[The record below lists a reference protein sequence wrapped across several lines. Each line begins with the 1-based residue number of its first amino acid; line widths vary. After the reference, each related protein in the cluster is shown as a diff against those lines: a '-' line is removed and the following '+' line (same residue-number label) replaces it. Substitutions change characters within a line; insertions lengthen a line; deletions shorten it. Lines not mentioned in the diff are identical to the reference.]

1 MGKLVPSVLLAAFA
15 ALFAETAFAAEPYWT
30 CDPAEGRIRQ
40 VRCTFFYDEDSERDV
55 ERGTIEG
62 FVHPSHCGA
71 NLLEGEW
78 VRPEPGL
85 VVLSADRRTWTYTA
99 ADDTPPAFL
108 VAWTM
113 LVTAGGRRSAEPTSP
128 CFTVDPVNG
137 ATPGGTQVVTPGT
150 GSKIWRVPLFFAVEY
165 RNTHS
170 FVRIVNLSATDSI
183 FTVKAYDETGSARF
197 TPLRISVAAESAA
210 AFNSRDLE
218 FNDDDKFLEGEFVA
232 NGRGDW
238 RLDITPS
245 TSTPLDNTQ
254 YYVGAYARTEGDF
267 LTNMGEYARALPNGD
282 DLVRPNLYVLP
293 SFNPAGNR
301 TKVSNLRLSNLADS
315 ASSDFALVAISDRGL
330 FRAARLPEMA
340 ARATRMW
347 SAEEVEAMLSPGGG
361 SIGGKQTLI
370 IGGPEALVT
379 HLLQS
384 KDAAEGTDGLWT
396 SLSAVTNSAGAIGA
410 EQARRLWAKG
420 LATGLQGG

>member
-15 ALFAETAFAAEPYWT
+15 ALFAETAFAADPYWT
-30 CDPAEGRIRQ
+30 CDPGEGRIRQ
-40 VRCTFFYDEDSERDV
+40 VRCTFFFDEDSRPSV

-62 FVHPSHCGA
+62 FVHPPYCTKP
-71 NLLEGEW
+71 LPEPEVR
-78 VRPEPGL
+78 VRPVPGL
-85 VVLSADRRTWTYTA
+85 VVVSADGLTYTYTA
-99 ADDTPPAFL
+99 ADNTPPAYL
-108 VAWTM
+108 VALTT
-113 LVTAGGRRSAEPTSP
+113 LVTGGGRSLPVTSA
-128 CFTVDPVNG
+128 CFTVDAVNG
-137 ATPGGTQVVTPGT
+137 RTPGSTQVVTPRD
-150 GSKIWRVPLFFAVEY
+150 GSKIWRVPHFFAVEY

-183 FTVKAYDETGSARF
+183 FTVKAYDETGSTRF

-396 SLSAVTNSAGAIGA
+396 NLSAVTNSAGAIGA

-420 LATGLQGG
+420 LAAGLQGG